1 MKVSSLESEKGMDEE
16 SASMY
21 EVSTVERNGHRG
33 LRCLGHFLRGK
44 IQKGKEMKRLVK
56 FLWQLPQNIIGLLL
70 VMAVRADTT
79 KRVDGKK
86 IWYSERMRGAVTL
99 GEYIVINMDKY
110 YSAPTST
117 ERHEIGHYKQSL
129 IFGWLYL
136 FIIGIPSIIHAI
148 LHKGGNYG
156 HFYTELWADEVEE
169 LKIPMVWLSVVLHL
183 VVIFTI
189 LLLV

>member
-1 MKVSSLESEKGMDEE
+1 MTKQVVLILSRLFPLYHSKKRERTNFRANLENGIKIHTIRANYDQWKHNLDKVIDGDFICSVREWTGRPYNSK
-16 SASMY
+16 
-21 EVSTVERNGHRG
+21 
-33 LRCLGHFLRGK
+33 
-44 IQKGKEMKRLVK
+44 QKEFK
-56 FLWQLPQNIIGLLL
+56 
-70 VMAVRADTT
+70 TYT
-79 KRVDGKK
+79 GKK

-136 FIIGIPSIIHAI
+136 FIIGIPSIIHCK

-156 HFYTELWADEVEE
+156 HFYTELLADEVEE

>member
-1 MKVSSLESEKGMDEE
+1 MRADELMINANDRLSGRVQDMTERLQKKVDRAITIFWNKMKG
-16 SASMY
+16 
-21 EVSTVERNGHRG
+21 
-33 LRCLGHFLRGK
+33 
-44 IQKGKEMKRLVK
+44 LVK
-56 FLWQLPQNIIGLLL
+56 FLWQLPQNLIGLLL
-70 VMAVRADTT
+70 VMVVRADTI
-79 KRVDGKK
+79 KRVDGKR
-86 IWYSERMRGAVTL
+86 IWYSERMKGAVTL

-110 YSAPTST
+110 YSSPTST

-136 FIIGIPSIIHAI
+136 FIIGIPSIIHCS

-156 HFYTELWADEVEE
+156 HFYTEMWADEVEE

>member
-1 MKVSSLESEKGMDEE
+1 
-16 SASMY
+16 
-21 EVSTVERNGHRG
+21 
-33 LRCLGHFLRGK
+33 
-44 IQKGKEMKRLVK
+44 MKRLVK
-56 FLWQLPQNIIGLLL
+56 FLWQLPQNLIGLLL
-70 VMAVRADTT
+70 IQVVRADTI
-79 KRVDGKK
+79 KRVDGKR
-86 IWYSERMRGAVTL
+86 IWYSEKMKGAVTL

-110 YSAPTST
+110 YSSPTST

-136 FIIGIPSIIHAI
+136 FIIGIPSIIHCK

-156 HFYTELWADEVEE
+156 HFYTEMWADEVEE

>member
-1 MKVSSLESEKGMDEE
+1 MKG
-16 SASMY
+16 
-21 EVSTVERNGHRG
+21 
-33 LRCLGHFLRGK
+33 
-44 IQKGKEMKRLVK
+44 LVK
-56 FLWQLPQNIIGLLL
+56 FLWQLPQNLIGLLL
-70 VMAVRADTT
+70 VMVVRADTI
-79 KRVDGKK
+79 KRVDGKR
-86 IWYSERMRGAVTL
+86 IWYSEKMKGAVTL

-110 YSAPTST
+110 YSSPTST

-156 HFYTELWADEVEE
+156 HFYTEMWADEVEE
-169 LKIPMVWLSVVLHL
+169 LKIPMVWLSIVLHL
-183 VVIFTI
+183 GVIFTI